1 MERNETK
8 ILKGKEITMGKKI
21 LVLNGGPRLA
31 GNTAA
36 LITAFVEG
44 AEAAGNVV
52 TCG

>member
-1 MERNETK
+1 MAQ
-8 ILKGKEITMGKKI
+8 
-21 LVLNGGPRLA
+21 LA

-52 TCG
+52 TRFDIDKMNIHG